1 MVRPVELGQP
11 AGVRHR
17 AIKTPP
23 EGQGTEVASQGFEKK
38 PLFLIYLNNR
48 GKDFQCSK
56 GTLRERTQILRIR
69 TQTHI

>member
-23 EGQGTEVASQGFEKK
+23 EGQSTEVASQGLEKK
-38 PLFLIYLNNR
+38 PLFLIYLTNKV
-48 GKDFQCSK
+48 KDFQCSI
-56 GTLRERTQILRIR
+56 GTLRERIQILKIR